1 MKSPTNRS
9 QVKYRGR
16 QNGLSGAGNIV
27 CLIKECYLR
36 VVGWA
41 PASSPQLIRDS
52 LLMLFR
58 YIRPSFPRMGC
69 SSLSV
74 PVRSLSWYSN
84 GKGRRSPT
92 NQPGFLMYDSVEELK
107 PALSHKSSTGNPL
120 HQHYKHLLG
129 LTAPPSE
136 SILSPIIE
144 LAKPKSPSELKSAVQ
159 MFQNQETA
167 SPLTF
172 IKRASRSRHHH
183 LLEMLMQSA
192 AAAASKAAKVESIQ
206 VIEDDGDA
214 IELSPDDLAGTRS
227 PTNGIQDHIRCAN
240 VLKKRRAKM
249 RRHKHKKRL
258 KENRY
263 KSKK

>member
-1 MKSPTNRS
+1 
-9 QVKYRGR
+9 
-16 QNGLSGAGNIV
+16 
-27 CLIKECYLR
+27 
-36 VVGWA
+36 
-41 PASSPQLIRDS
+41 
-52 LLMLFR
+52 
-58 YIRPSFPRMGC
+58 
-69 SSLSV
+69 
-74 PVRSLSWYSN
+74 
-84 GKGRRSPT
+84 
-92 NQPGFLMYDSVEELK
+92 MYDSVEELK
-107 PALSHKSSTGNPL
+107 PASSSHKSSASNPL

-136 SILSPIIE
+136 SLLSPIIE
-144 LAKPKSPSELKSAVQ
+144 LAKPKSPAELKSAVQ
-159 MFQNQETA
+159 MFQNQEAA

-172 IKRASRSRHHH
+172 IKRASKSRHHH

-192 AAAASKAAKVESIQ
+192 AAAAAKAAKVQSIQ

-214 IELSPDDLAGTRS
+214 IELSPDDLAGSRSRS
-227 PTNGIQDHIRCAN
+227 PNGIQDHIRCAN